1 MIKLENLNTEH
12 KEYPRN
18 FCMKWSEEEEELL
31 LEELNKNIDIQII
44 AEKHNRTVGGIRSRR
59 NIIAYNMYNQNIP
72 IEEII
77 LKTKLDKLYLLKLIN
92 KKQNKTTK
100 YKSIKNIE
108 NDIIEIKLDI
118 KQIKININELS
129 NIIKESM
136 NMIKAIY
143 DFENS

>member
-1 MIKLENLNTEH
+1 MIKLENLNIKH

-18 FCMKWSEEEEELL
+18 FCMKWSEEEEQLL